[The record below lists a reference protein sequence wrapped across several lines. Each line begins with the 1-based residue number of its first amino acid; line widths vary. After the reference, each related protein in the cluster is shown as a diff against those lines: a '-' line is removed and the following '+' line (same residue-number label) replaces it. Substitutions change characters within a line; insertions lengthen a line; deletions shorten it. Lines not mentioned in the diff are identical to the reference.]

1 MNFKQ
6 VEAFRA
12 VMISRSMTTA
22 AVLLHTSQ
30 PNISRWIALLE
41 KELGFELFQRNG
53 TRLTP
58 TGDADI
64 FYSEVERSFRGLE
77 ILKDTAVSIK
87 KKGMGVVRVGAV
99 GSLTQCVLPQAI
111 KTFKSI
117 YPDSPVL
124 INTGSSGQVAQWI
137 ASGVC
142 DVGFVSMVGDV
153 AGARYELMNTNSGVG
168 IVPAGH
174 VLSSKQLLTSEDFEN
189 EPFIALPS
197 GSPNRAAVEDYL
209 KDTKTLLSIETHY
222 ASTICTLVGMGL
234 GVSIVNSF
242 VPRAL
247 RPGRIKEIP
256 LDRKVAFSSYSVV
269 SEHYASGVLAGEILK
284 CVRDAFEFIN
294 ES

>member
-124 INTGSSGQVAQWI
+124 INTGSSGQVAQWV

-174 VLSSKQLLTSEDFEN
+174 SLSSKELLTSEDFEN

-269 SEHYASGVLAGEILK
+269 PEHYASGVLAGEILK
-284 CVRDAFEFIN
+284 CVRDAFEFLN